1 MHEATDLEVAII
13 MWIILESMKELKG
26 VRRNEMVYYRKKRG
40 AYKRLWILFVL
51 AVTWTLFHQM
61 SYPLLLGFKPLL
73 VYLIFP

>member
-40 AYKRLWILFVL
+40 A
-51 AVTWTLFHQM
+51 
-61 SYPLLLGFKPLL
+61 
-73 VYLIFP
+73 